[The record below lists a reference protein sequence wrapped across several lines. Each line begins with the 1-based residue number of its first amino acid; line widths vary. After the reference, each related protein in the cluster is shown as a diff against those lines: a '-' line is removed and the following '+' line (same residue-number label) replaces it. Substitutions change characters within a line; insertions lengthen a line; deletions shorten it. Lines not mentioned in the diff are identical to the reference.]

1 MLGAF
6 EVALRSLTDEGFT
19 RSHWSFESFG
29 EAVDTG
35 RKDVDRASGK
45 EVYCT
50 IRTLVAATIGTG
62 RPK

>member
-1 MLGAF
+1 MLGAL

-19 RSHWSFESFG
+19 LSHWSFESFG

-35 RKDVDRASGK
+35 RQDVDRASEM
-45 EVYCT
+45 EVY
-50 IRTLVAATIGTG
+50 GTG